1 MLHKFFLILTINFFL
16 WAQTTLGSEVLYDV
30 QPDEQYRFT
39 LARILQN
46 DLAVLAA
53 AVKTVDQ
60 SPIISVYLSH
70 SKSNNLTYSKP
81 FQLVSTRRE
90 SFVSVRNFLDDCAEN
105 YGRCLAFVMGVVE
118 GARHQ
123 TRERLKSQ
131 PFAFTYDGKPVCLPN
146 SWGSHQ
152 LTKTVVETLSRNS
165 QLAPYSAV
173 SGVLYALSSV
183 TKCAE
188 S

>member
-1 MLHKFFLILTINFFL
+1 MLGAVLFSLSF
-16 WAQTTLGSEVLYDV
+16 VLYQGVSD
-30 QPDEQYRFT
+30 T
-39 LARILQN
+39 KMLATGKNVDISPATEVSLMH
-46 DLAVLAA
+46 
-53 AVKTVDQ
+53 VKLNN
-60 SPIISVYLSH
+60 PI
-70 SKSNNLTYSKP
+70 YSKP
-81 FQLVSTRRE
+81 FQPVSTRRE
-90 SFVSVRNFLDDCAEN
+90 GFVSVENFLNDCAED

-173 SGVLYALSSV
+173 SGVLYALSSA
-183 TKCAE
+183 TKCSE